1 MKKYMSFFC
10 QFLRVKEWYQSKIPF
25 AMCYLWFVY
34 MQRGIEDMEQF
45 VAVNILSMLFLGCFL
60 AFSYMI
66 NDFSDIE
73 VDKSAGKE
81 KVICSQSKAA
91 VIGWLIG
98 LFLGGC
104 VPLLCYQRWDAA
116 LGVMLL
122 LTYFLGYAYSMKPF
136 RFKERGLIGLVECS
150 VAQRCMPIGVIWMLI
165 GGGRSIFLLFLLIS
179 FFMGLRYI
187 FIHQLI
193 DIENDR
199 KSGVNTYAMCH
210 YWVSCV
216 GVYVMFAAEVILLA
230 FLCSMIARPK
240 LFVMIPIVLI
250 LEYLQGR
257 NVQKCIVANPFLTFY
272 NVPLEGFYNIY
283 FLVFIMICM
292 VPDSP
297 WVLLCLGVA
306 VLYLAAPFWAKFRMI
321 IILFR
326 NGRLKE

>member
-1 MKKYMSFFC
+1 
-10 QFLRVKEWYQSKIPF
+10 
-25 AMCYLWFVY
+25 
-34 MQRGIEDMEQF
+34 
-45 VAVNILSMLFLGCFL
+45 
-60 AFSYMI
+60 MI

-257 NVQKCIVANPFLTFY
+257 NVQKYAVNMVLT
-272 NVPLEGFYNIY
+272 E
-283 FLVFIMICM
+283 
-292 VPDSP
+292 
-297 WVLLCLGVA
+297 
-306 VLYLAAPFWAKFRMI
+306 
-321 IILFR
+321 
-326 NGRLKE
+326 